1 MNCAANWRGAIFNAA
16 ARAVVGAMFAALAP
30 WTAGPAS
37 AQDLEFRPPRPLI
50 FVPGLMGSRLCR
62 ENPADPGKPKVV
74 WGTVGALR
82 EFPNIRLPR
91 DAGVSDGI
99 RPCGL
104 LREIAVLGGLRQHYY
119 GPVIQHLESIG
130 YREGRDLFAFDY
142 DWRRSALDN
151 ARALDFFIQAKA
163 GDRPVDI
170 LAHSMGGIVA
180 RIYTVEYG
188 VGRVARL
195 FSAGAPYLG
204 AAKVFQTMEK
214 GWGTLNVAMGG
225 LSGFRRTMLSFPS
238 IFEVMA
244 RYEGC
249 CVNGAEHFQPSAAE
263 SWVALGW
270 EGVDP
275 AAMPDLVSTFDRIR
289 LINRLIAA
297 PLPVDIEEVLL
308 IGVDQ
313 RTTRRVIFER
323 GGKAVA
329 LRVQTSWA
337 GDGTVL
343 RDSAILPRRVTHP
356 TSFAIHERILLDPQI
371 QDFLKVALIKGV
383 AAAIDGVP
391 VRPRGAVASITGEVT
406 ELVGIVVETAEP
418 AYTTGDKGV
427 VRVHVRLGAPVQLP
441 PKTIRLSHTMP
452 DGSEGVIPL
461 AADPS
466 ASEPGNPFELSFVG
480 TFPTGSAPG
489 LGRLRAVVTLDK
501 APPRIVDEP
510 VLVVAR

>member
-1 MNCAANWRGAIFNAA
+1 
-16 ARAVVGAMFAALAP
+16 
-30 WTAGPAS
+30 
-37 AQDLEFRPPRPLI
+37 
-50 FVPGLMGSRLCR
+50 
-62 ENPADPGKPKVV
+62 
-74 WGTVGALR
+74 
-82 EFPNIRLPR
+82 
-91 DAGVSDGI
+91 
-99 RPCGL
+99 
-104 LREIAVLGGLRQHYY
+104 
-119 GPVIQHLESIG
+119 
-130 YREGRDLFAFDY
+130 
-142 DWRRSALDN
+142 
-151 ARALDFFIQAKA
+151 
-163 GDRPVDI
+163 
-170 LAHSMGGIVA
+170 
-180 RIYTVEYG
+180 
-188 VGRVARL
+188 
-195 FSAGAPYLG
+195 
-204 AAKVFQTMEK
+204 
-214 GWGTLNVAMGG
+214 
-225 LSGFRRTMLSFPS
+225 
-238 IFEVMA
+238 
-244 RYEGC
+244 
-249 CVNGAEHFQPSAAE
+249 
-263 SWVALGW
+263 
-270 EGVDP
+270 
-275 AAMPDLVSTFDRIR
+275 
-289 LINRLIAA
+289 
-297 PLPVDIEEVLL
+297 VLL